1 MNYFR
6 NAMSK
11 LYDAVSAP
19 VAATRDGLSKRLKSI
34 RDTVTLYYNK
44 TKELLVP
51 QRTLQDEVEKVAME
65 DYVGMEDIKHMY
77 AHRLCM

>member
-19 VAATRDGLSKRLKSI
+19 VAATQDGLSKRLKSI

-44 TKELLVP
+44 AKELLVP
-51 QRTLQDEVEKVAME
+51 QRTL
-65 DYVGMEDIKHMY
+65 
-77 AHRLCM
+77 